1 MMKLTFIAL
10 AGIMAIAAPV
20 FAEDGQKTKYYIKQV
35 DAEAGQFQTLK
46 DFTFYVNGI
55 EAKYK
60 NDSYKAPKLFMEKDE
75 VNNFYKKAN

>member
-1 MMKLTFIAL
+1 MKLTFIAL
-10 AGIMAIAAPV
+10 AGIMATAAPV

-46 DFTFYVNGI
+46 DFTFYINGK

-60 NDSYKAPKLFMEKDE
+60 NDSYETPKLFMEKDE